1 MKKILLILLIIS
13 LSINS
18 SIEAEA
24 ISSAKVKGYITCLL
38 SSKKRVE
45 EITSIFETL
54 FKENNILGYLGLL
67 SPITNIAQECFGI
80 NISDLIKNFIGFA
93 FARSP
98 LLQTSPKTSLI
109 LKQVQ
114 NLDAPILLRKY
125 LYDNIVQKDLI
136 TAKKECLV
144 VTSQHP
150 FEKYNYICDL
160 L

>member
-1 MKKILLILLIIS
+1 MKKILLVLLIIS

-18 SIEAEA
+18 SLEEEATL
-24 ISSAKVKGYITCLL
+24 STKVKSYITCLL
-38 SSKKRVE
+38 SSKKNVE
-45 EITSIFETL
+45 DISTIFETL
-54 FKENNILGYLGLL
+54 FKENSLIGFASLLNPLNNIM
-67 SPITNIAQECFGI
+67 QECFGMTVFDLL
-80 NISDLIKNFIGFA
+80 NIFKGFT
-93 FARSP
+93 STP
-98 LLQTSPKTSLI
+98 LFQTSPKTSLI

-136 TAKKECLV
+136 TAKKECFV